1 MERHQWRHEAERVAH
16 ERHTP
21 RGHLTSEAI
30 SGHQRPSEAIS
41 GHQRQSEVIRGNQRH
56 TPRRHLAQAAREAIR
71 GPQRLLEVISTLP
84 RRRARPSQMGSEAA
98 LQRM

>member
-30 SGHQRPSEAIS
+30 SGHQR
-41 GHQRQSEVIRGNQRH
+41 QSEVIRGNQRH
-56 TPRRHLAQAAREAIR
+56 TPRRYLAQAAREAIR
-71 GPQRLLEVISTLP
+71 GHQRLLEVL
-84 RRRARPSQMGSEAA
+84 
-98 LQRM
+98 